1 MISQIETT
9 GESFIH
15 SFYKL
20 VTELEIK
27 ILVLAMT
34 IITSILS
41 IIIIYISS
49 KKYSLIIDKFK
60 QKYELFIFHS
70 ECEVKSNSNKSED
83 LNKYMRNKE
92 NKKLGDNLINNDLQ
106 ALENDT
112 LLTKDFSNINENT
125 LLNDLF
131 SIFSEAY
138 NINRNDIEKFYS
150 QRTHKSKNEMKVEM
164 MKEKNELFELLST
177 FSLHATY
184 FQLNLN
190 FDYNMYEYEEIIKKY
205 NHYVGQLENIDKE
218 RTRLTQNILY
228 ELISTE
234 CIADY
239 GLITNFNF
247 KYVSNIKADLKKN
260 SIKYTMFENIKN
272 RQNKNKENIN
282 EEFDNDDIPVKKLV
296 LKRKNVLIEIFKNRF
311 ESDDFLNYNKLDSA
325 FNFFLINSYY
335 KYSRQIALE
344 NTIS

>member
-1 MISQIETT
+1 VTKIEIT
-9 GESFIH
+9 
-15 SFYKL
+15 
-20 VTELEIK
+20 
-27 ILVLAMT
+27 ILILAVPLIASVLSA
-34 IITSILS
+34 
-41 IIIIYISS
+41 IIIYISL
-49 KKYSLIIDKFK
+49 KKYSTLIEKFK
-60 QKYELFIFHS
+60 QKYEFYVFHS
-70 ECEVKSNSNKSED
+70 DNEAEHNSNKHAHF
-83 LNKYMRNKE
+83 NKYMKIKE
-92 NKKLGDNLINNDLQ
+92 NKKLKDKLIGSDNIQSLKNDS
-106 ALENDT
+106 
-112 LLTKDFSNINENT
+112 LLSKDFFNINDNS
-125 LLNDLF
+125 LLDDLF

-150 QRTHKSKNEMKVEM
+150 KQSHKSKNEMKVEM

-247 KYVSNIKADLKKN
+247 KYV
-260 SIKYTMFENIKN
+260 T
-272 RQNKNKENIN
+272 NIN
-282 EEFDNDDIPVKKLV
+282 CFTF
-296 LKRKNVLIEIFKNRF
+296 R
-311 ESDDFLNYNKLDSA
+311 Y
-325 FNFFLINSYY
+325 FFVIL
-335 KYSRQIALE
+335 LM
-344 NTIS
+344 